1 MTSRNLL
8 HSYSRILLISIF
20 ILSPIL
26 HAVTCSAQYR
36 PSLFFRED
44 WKEIPA
50 ESPLSQKHVANADLA
65 LKLYGSAKEEM
76 RKSNHDHP
84 DDDPY
89 YVWSGPCLGRW
100 AVTLKHSGQLVDL
113 SEFSIIRWRSKQSG
127 FRSLHVILKLD
138 DGTWLVSDQSNGS
151 SSDWKVCEFLVS
163 DIKWYA
169 LDIKSIVEGKPVI
182 NPDLSRVD
190 EIGFTDLMVGGESDA
205 CSRLDWIEVFG
216 KAVENQ

>member
-1 MTSRNLL
+1 MTSRIPSGN
-8 HSYSRILLISIF
+8 YRRILLISIF

-44 WKEIPA
+44 WKETPA
-50 ESPLSQKHVANADLA
+50 ESPVSQKHVANADLK
-65 LKLYGSAKEEM
+65 LGLYGSAKEEM

-84 DDDPY
+84 DDDPF
-89 YVWSGPCLGRW
+89 YVWSGLCLGKW
-100 AVTLKHSGQLVDL
+100 AATLKHTGQQVDL

-138 DGTWLVSDQSNGS
+138 DGIWLVSDQSNGS
-151 SSDWKVCEFLVS
+151 SSDWKVTEFLVS

-169 LDIKSIVEGKPVI
+169 LDIKSITEGKPVI

-190 EIGFTDLMVGGESDA
+190 EIGFTDLMVGGKSDA
-205 CSRLDWIEVFG
+205 CSRLDWIEVYG
-216 KAVENQ
+216 KPVENQ